1 MKRLRNRIRMKLAES
16 GGNRPTERPYSG
28 TMARRARA
36 VLAAFLALSLVPL
49 PARAAYDDVGTSARI
64 TGMGMAYTAVAD
76 DAYSVYYNPA
86 GLATLE
92 QPEFATSY
100 SRLLTGLSDGSNLQ
114 NSFLAYEHPLDG
126 GRNGTVGTA
135 LNYFTLDS
143 LYRETSLFFSYGRA
157 VTREDNPNPIYV
169 GISEK
174 YLNRALG
181 GTSAASNSI
190 TNTGV
195 VTATP
200 DPVLQGTSKTN
211 FDTDIGALWRVRPNW
226 SLGLDIQHLLQPN
239 IAFNGSE
246 PLTRNI
252 KLGGAYRT
260 PFSTLST
267 DVDFLAAPD
276 GSIDKILAVGVE
288 KWLPT
293 LLYGS
298 FAVRGGLGLG
308 SRDYRMISLGL
319 SYKIHRMQFDYG
331 FAIPVGG
338 LTQTSGSQRVGLTW
352 RFGAQK
358 QADALLGE
366 MLLENLASS
375 AQVGT
380 PEFNKQASEL
390 VAYKRKAV
398 DLLMRDADAEAQL
411 GRFENA
417 HQRSRQAASLAPRDA
432 VLAELDERYRT
443 AGAYF
448 PDLSADLRTPG
459 GAATHDGVMKFVAG
473 KDKEALASLV
483 NGRALMPSPAH
494 DGLIRVLE
502 AKIGAPAPAVSTAA
516 AVSPPEVAA
525 STAPAAAPA
534 VAIATAPAVA
544 PPVAP
549 AVAAVSTTTT
559 GAEALKRILDSTSAL
574 MEVSFFQQDWDS
586 VVKLGEQVIALDPSN
601 VLAYKRVA
609 GAYHAMKKH
618 PQALKALKAAYAL
631 EPDEGERAKLKAY
644 ISAMKAVVDKEN
656 RPAVAPKPAKSAGS
670 PQDVERLYEAGV
682 ELYAQGRLIEARE
695 AFRRCLQVD
704 EHYTPAQRAFQRVQ
718 SEMMQTGKDQ

>member
-1 MKRLRNRIRMKLAES
+1 M
-16 GGNRPTERPYSG
+16 
-28 TMARRARA
+28 
-36 VLAAFLALSLVPL
+36 AAFLALSLIPL

-100 SRLLTGLSDGSNLQ
+100 SRLLTGLSDGSNIQ

-126 GRNGTVGTA
+126 GRNGTVGAA

-143 LYRETSLFFSYGRA
+143 LYRETSLFASYGRA
-157 VTREDNPNPIYV
+157 ITREDNPNPIFV

-174 YLNRALG
+174 YLNRTLG
-181 GTSAASNSI
+181 GTPAASNSI
-190 TNTGV
+190 TNTGI

-200 DPVLQGTSKTN
+200 DPVLQGSSKTN
-211 FDTDIGALWRVRPNW
+211 YDTDIGALWRVRPNW

-239 IAFNGSE
+239 IAFSPSDSE
-246 PLTRNI
+246 PLGRNI
-252 KLGGAYRT
+252 KLGAAYRT

-267 DVDFLAAPD
+267 DVDFMTAPD
-276 GSIDKILAVGVE
+276 GSLDKDLSIGIE

-298 FAVRGGLGLG
+298 FAVRGGLGFG
-308 SRDYRMISLGL
+308 SRDYRSLSMGL

-352 RFGAQK
+352 RFGAPK

-380 PEFNKQASEL
+380 PEFNKQAADL

-448 PDLSADLRTPG
+448 PDISADLHAPG
-459 GAATHDGVMKFVAG
+459 GAATHDGVMKFIAG
-473 KDKEALASLV
+473 KDKEALASLS
-483 NGRALMPSPAH
+483 NARALMPSPAH

-502 AKIGAPAPAVSTAA
+502 AKIGAPAPAVSAEPISAQAA
-516 AVSPPEVAA
+516 AALAAVVAA
-525 STAPAAAPA
+525 STAAPSVPVIAVATAPTVAPA
-534 VAIATAPAVA
+534 VAVATAPAVA
-544 PPVAP
+544 P
-549 AVAAVSTTTT
+549 AVVEVSTTT

-574 MEVSFFQQDWDS
+574 MEVSFFQQEWDK
-586 VVKLGEQVIALDPSN
+586 VVKLGEQVIELDPSN

-631 EPDEGERAKLKAY
+631 EPDEVERGKLRAY
-644 ISAMKAVVDKEN
+644 ITAMKAVVDKEN
-656 RPAVAPKPAKSAGS
+656 RPAVAPRPAKSTGS

-704 EHYTPAQRAFQRVQ
+704 ENYTPAQRAFQRVQ
-718 SEMMQTGKDQ
+718 SEMMQTGKDR

>member
-1 MKRLRNRIRMKLAES
+1 M
-16 GGNRPTERPYSG
+16 P
-28 TMARRARA
+28 RRARA
-36 VLAAFLALSLVPL
+36 VLILVLALGLSPL
-49 PARAAYDDVGTSARI
+49 SARAAYDDIGTSARV

-86 GLATLE
+86 GLATLDR
-92 QPEFATSY
+92 PEFASSY

-143 LYRETSLFFSYGRA
+143 LYRETSLFASYGRQA
-157 VTREDNPNPIYV
+157 TREDNPNPV
-169 GISEK
+169 FLGITGK
-174 YLNRALG
+174 YLTRTLG

-190 TNTGV
+190 TPTGQ
-195 VTATP
+195 VTSTP
-200 DPVLQGTSKTN
+200 DPVLQSTSKTN
-211 FDTDIGALWRVRPNW
+211 FDADLGALWRVRPNW
-226 SLGLDIQHLLQPN
+226 NLGLQIQHLLQPN
-239 IAFNGSE
+239 IAFSPSQSD
-246 PLTRNI
+246 PLGRNI
-252 KLGGAYRT
+252 KLGAAYRT

-267 DVDFLAAPD
+267 DLDFMSAPD
-276 GSIDKILAVGVE
+276 GSIDKDLNVGIE

-298 FAVRGGLGLG
+298 FAVRGGLGFG
-308 SRDYRMISLGL
+308 SRDYRSLSLGL

-338 LTQTSGSQRVGLTW
+338 LTQTSGSQRVGITW
-352 RFGAQK
+352 RFGAPQ
-358 QADALLGE
+358 QADSLLGE

-375 AQVGT
+375 AKVGT

-448 PDLSADLRTPG
+448 PDLSADLHTPG
-459 GAATHDGVMKFVAG
+459 GAATHDGVMKFIAG
-473 KDKEALASLV
+473 KDREALASLV
-483 NGRALMPSPAH
+483 NARALMPSPAH

-502 AKIGAPAPAVSTAA
+502 ARVGAPAPAVSTAA
-516 AVSPPEVAA
+516 AVAPPTEVVGA
-525 STAPAAAPA
+525 STAAPAA
-534 VAIATAPAVA
+534 VASVSTAP
-544 PPVAP
+544 
-549 AVAAVSTTTT
+549 VS

-574 MEVSFFQQDWDS
+574 MEVSFFQQEWDK
-586 VVKLGEQVIALDPSN
+586 VVKLGDQVVALDPGN
-601 VLAYKRVA
+601 VLAYKRLA
-609 GAYHAMKKH
+609 GAYHAMNKH
-618 PQALKALKAAYAL
+618 AEALKALKAAYAL
-631 EPDEGERAKLKAY
+631 EPDEAERAKLKAY
-644 ISAMKAVVDKEN
+644 ISAMKSLIEKES
-656 RPAVAPKPAKSAGS
+656 RPAVAARPAKASGA
-670 PQDVERLYEAGV
+670 PEDVERLYEAGV

-695 AFRRCLQVD
+695 AFRRCLLIN
-704 EHYTPAQRAFQRVQ
+704 ENYTPAQRAFQRVQ
-718 SEMMQTGKDQ
+718 SEMMSTGKDR

>member
-1 MKRLRNRIRMKLAES
+1 
-16 GGNRPTERPYSG
+16 
-28 TMARRARA
+28 MARRARA
-36 VLAAFLALSLVPL
+36 VLAAFLALTLAPL
-49 PARAAYDDVGTSARI
+49 PARAAYDDVGTSARV
-64 TGMGMAYTAVAD
+64 TGMGMAFTAVAD

-92 QPEFATSY
+92 QPEFASSY

-126 GRNGTVGTA
+126 GRNGTVGAA

-143 LYRETSLFFSYGRA
+143 LYRETSFFASYGRA
-157 VTREDNPNPIYV
+157 LTREDNPNPIYV

-181 GTSAASNSI
+181 GTPAASNSI
-190 TNTGV
+190 TNTGI

-246 PLTRNI
+246 PLNRNI

-276 GSIDKILAVGVE
+276 GSLDKILAIGIE

-298 FAVRGGLGLG
+298 FAVRGGLGFG
-308 SRDYRMISLGL
+308 SRDYRMISMGL

-331 FAIPVGG
+331 FSIPVGG

-352 RFGAQK
+352 RFGAPK

-448 PDLSADLRTPG
+448 PDLSGDLHTPG
-459 GAATHDGVMKFVAG
+459 GAATHDGVMKFIAG

-483 NGRALMPSPAH
+483 NARALMPSPAN
-494 DGLIRVLE
+494 DGMSRILE
-502 AKIGAPAPAVSTAA
+502 AKVGSPAPAVSTGPISEQAA
-516 AVSPPEVAA
+516 AALAAVVAA
-525 STAPAAAPA
+525 STPAASVPVVA
-534 VAIATAPAVA
+534 VATAPAVA
-544 PPVAP
+544 PVVAVATAPAAAAPVAP
-549 AVAAVSTTTT
+549 AVVVVSTTT
-559 GAEALKRILDSTSAL
+559 GAEALKRILDSDMAL
-574 MEVSFFQQDWDS
+574 MEVSFFQQEWDK
-586 VVKLGEQVIALDPSN
+586 VVKLGEQVLELDPSN

-644 ISAMKAVVDKEN
+644 ITAMKAVVDKEN
-656 RPAVAPKPAKSAGS
+656 RPAAAPKMAKNAGS

-695 AFRRCLQVD
+695 AFRRCLQID
-704 EHYTPAQRAFQRVQ
+704 ENYTPAQRAFQRVQ